1 MFHKHLVMS
10 SQLLQRFSVS
20 ILHHDV
26 HPIIFKVILKLPSVK
41 EHLKTVERKTGF
53 YKDV

>member
-10 SQLLQRFSVS
+10 SQLLQWFPVS

-26 HPIIFKVILKLPSVK
+26 HAIILKIIFKLSSVK
-41 EHLKTVERKTGF
+41 EHLGKVKTEEWVK
-53 YKDV
+53 